1 MSNGMVRIHP
11 LSTPYSLC
19 ALDSYWALSIHD
31 NHYGAVS
38 HLATSFDDQ
47 YVISGGDDGNVFVY
61 QTNLPTI
68 AQREKEKAQKV
79 KVCMSNVSILLRHL
93 SVCIIIYLWLNSTVD

>member
-1 MSNGMVRIHP
+1 MIRIHP
-11 LSTPYSLC
+11 LSTPYSLS
-19 ALDSYWALSIHD
+19 ALDSYWALSMHD

-61 QTNLPTI
+61 QANLPTI

-79 KVCMSNVSILLRHL
+79 EVLYVLLLCVKLRL
-93 SVCIIIYLWLNSTVD
+93 IQLP